1 MHCRELLWHNRAL
14 GSHWDMR
21 RWAILG
27 GFGLRLHELPD
38 GSVSSERCLDE
49 LHELPHGH
57 LPRDDWRVVVG
68 DLRSLHRWKLLRHGR
83 ALGRYGHLRF
93 G

>member
-1 MHCRELLWHNRAL
+1 MC
-14 GSHWDMR
+14 

-49 LHELPHGH
+49 LYELPHGH
-57 LPRDDWRVVVG
+57 LPRHDRSVFVG
-68 DLRSLHRWKLLRHGR
+68 NLRGLHCWKLLRNDGT
-83 ALGRYGHLRF
+83 LGRYGRLRF